1 LAHTKEVLEKDGA
14 PKGNVRTRVEK
25 DQSKG
30 EREGKQKK
38 VD

>member
-1 LAHTKEVLEKDGA
+1 VHTKEVPEKDDA
-14 PKGNVRTRVEK
+14 PEGNVRTSEEK

-38 VD
+38 KVD